1 MNLADCV
8 GIFSAVTQVHHVDFR
23 AKTDTLLRE
32 SIAEYDK

>member
-1 MNLADCV
+1 VYYFCCA
-8 GIFSAVTQVHHVDFR
+8 QVHHVDFR